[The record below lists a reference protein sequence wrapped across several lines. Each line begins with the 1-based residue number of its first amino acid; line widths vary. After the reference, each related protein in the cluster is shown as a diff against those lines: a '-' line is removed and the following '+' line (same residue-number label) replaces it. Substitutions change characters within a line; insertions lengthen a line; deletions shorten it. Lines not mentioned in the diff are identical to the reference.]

1 MGDIVI
7 VYNINSI
14 QAMDILA
21 HEVISILQSRRRTCI
36 STRQRVIS
44 PLMFYI
50 NAGRIKPS
58 GQQIEFVFLTLTMVY
73 SLDYL
78 FE

>member
-1 MGDIVI
+1 MEDIVT

-21 HEVISILQSRRRTCI
+21 HEVISHTIKSKKALHFHQANSDFATG
-36 STRQRVIS
+36 
-44 PLMFYI
+44 FHI

-58 GQQIEFVFLTLTMVY
+58 GQQIEFVFLTLAMVY